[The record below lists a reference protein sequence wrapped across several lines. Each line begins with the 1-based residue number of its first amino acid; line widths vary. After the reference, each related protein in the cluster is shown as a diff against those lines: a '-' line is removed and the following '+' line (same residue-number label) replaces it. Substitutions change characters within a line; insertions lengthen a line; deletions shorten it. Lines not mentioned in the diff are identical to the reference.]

1 MASAAAVDTSVNT
14 GVDTGVDS
22 ARYAARRARL
32 LAQMPPGAVAVLPTA
47 PEVTRNADSEYLYRH
62 DSYFY
67 YLTGFIEPEAA
78 MVLVAASG
86 AAPARAILF
95 CREKNLEREI
105 WEGFRHGPQAARE
118 AFGFDQAHAI
128 SALDDEIA
136 KLLANAPALY
146 YALDGKLDARVAG
159 WLSAVRAKSRTGV
172 TAPSVMADLLPLL
185 DEMRLLKDGSEQA
198 TMQRAADISAGAHI
212 RAMRAARA
220 GMHEYELEA
229 ELLYEFR
236 RNGAQAP
243 AYNSIV
249 AAGANAC
256 VLHYS
261 ANNAQALD
269 GDLVLIDAGCEL
281 DGYASDITR
290 TFPVNGRFTAPQKRL
305 YELVLAAQ
313 AAALAAIAPGL
324 PYSGAHEAAVQV
336 LAQGMLNLGL
346 LQGSLDEVIADK
358 RYTQFYM
365 HGTGHWLGMDVHDVG
380 QYRDVTQADKT
391 SRALQAGMVVTVEPG
406 IYVRPAEGVPQ
417 EYWNIGIRIED
428 DVLVTADG
436 HTILS
441 AAAPKTVAEIEQLMQ
456 QQ

>member
-1 MASAAAVDTSVNT
+1 MAPDVAV
-14 GVDTGVDS
+14 
-22 ARYAARRARL
+22 YADRRARL
-32 LAQMPPGAVAVLPTA
+32 LAQLPPGAVAVLQTA

-67 YLTGFIEPEAA
+67 YLTGFTEPEAA
-78 MVLVAASG
+78 VVLVAAHG
-86 AAPARAILF
+86 DAPAHSILF

-105 WEGFRHGPQAARE
+105 WEGYRHGPEAART
-118 AFGFDQAHAI
+118 AFGFDEAHTI
-128 SALDDEIA
+128 ESLDERMA
-136 KLLANAPALY
+136 GLLSNAPALY
-146 YALDGKLDARVAG
+146 YALGGTLSMTLDARVAG
-159 WLSAVRAKSRTGV
+159 WLSAVRAKARTGV
-172 TAPSVMADLLPLL
+172 TAPAIAADVLPLL
-185 DEMRLLKDGSEQA
+185 DEMRLLKDAHEQA
-198 TMQRAADISAGAHI
+198 TMQRAAEISAQAHI

-220 GMHEYELEA
+220 GVHEYELEA

-261 ANNAQALD
+261 ANNAQSRD

-290 TFPVNGRFTAPQKRL
+290 TFPVNGRFTEPQKRL

-313 AAALAAIAPGL
+313 DAALKAIAPGL
-324 PYSGAHEAAVQV
+324 PYSGAHEAAVRV
-336 LAQGMLNLGL
+336 LAQGMLDLGL
-346 LQGSLDEVIADK
+346 LKGELEDIIAGK

-380 QYRDVTQADKT
+380 QYRDVTQADKP
-391 SRALQAGMVVTVEPG
+391 SRALQPGMVVTVEPG
-406 IYVRPAEGVPQ
+406 IYVRPAQGVPE

-441 AAAPKTVAEIEQLMQ
+441 AAAPKTVADIEQLMQ
-456 QQ
+456 KT